1 MSDYSIVIP
10 VDADDFDPNVIIPVM
25 KDVNVAHVES
35 VRLVRNELDGE
46 TVEGIEIALVINGTD
61 RDE

>member
-1 MSDYSIVIP
+1 MSDYSMFIP
-10 VDADDFDPNVIIPVM
+10 VDDDDFDPNVIIPVM
-25 KDVNVAHVES
+25 KIVNVAYVES

-46 TVEGIEIALVINGTD
+46 TVEGIEIAMNINVTD

>member
-25 KDVNVAHVES
+25 KIVNVAYVES

-46 TVEGIEIALVINGTD
+46 TVEGIELAMNINVVD